1 MKIPIN
7 RFTGIVVSLVFV
19 TGLAGHAF
27 GSWKARGEHTMW
39 VRDFLVKDLE
49 YRHPGKTRVLT
60 YGYDTRLLAS
70 SSTAGIDEFACS
82 LLDAVKNARRFRN
95 VFRLRRCVLED

>member
-1 MKIPIN
+1 MI
-7 RFTGIVVSLVFV
+7 VSLFFV

-49 YRHPGKTRVLT
+49 YQHRGKVRVLT
-60 YGYDTRLLAS
+60 YGYDAKLLAS
-70 SSTAGIDEFACS
+70 SSTAGIGEFACS
-82 LLDAVKNARRFRN
+82 LLDAVGNARRYPE
-95 VFRLRRCVLED
+95 VFGLRSRT